1 MAVHVVVPE
10 GLGYRP
16 AGDDLVL
23 SAYFQAVLESV
34 ARVAKPGDR
43 VYMSPGNPFGGAVS
57 EEVMAADILLGMRP
71 DLDVVV
77 PERRGYHRY
86 LDTLDNARE
95 LRRWLQGRGEWPLPP
110 IRLHSYAQHRH
121 RSRLVFRLEGYV
133 VEHAEPVRDV
143 ALGPRPVGRLW
154 YMGFPLL
161 HELYEGVATLYDLAR
176 WGWKKIEDDA

>member
-16 AGDDLVL
+16 DGDGLVP

-34 ARVAKPGDR
+34 AQVAKPGDR

-57 EEVMAADILLGMRP
+57 EELMAGDILRDMRP
-71 DLDVVV
+71 DLHVVV
-77 PERRGYHRY
+77 PERRGHHRY

-95 LRRWLQGRGEWPLPP
+95 LKRWLRGRGEWPLPP
-110 IRLHSYAQHRH
+110 IRLHSYAKHRH

-133 VEHAEPVRDV
+133 VEHAQPVWDV
-143 ALGPRPVGRLW
+143 ALGPRPVGRLS

-161 HELYEGVATLYDLAR
+161 HELYEAVATLYDLAR
-176 WGWKKIEDDA
+176 WGWTKLEGEA